1 MPLYGVDVASY
12 QGHPNWPRVQRAGIR
27 YAFSKVTEGLSYRN
41 PTWDHNRAGMLAL
54 AGDFLPGCY
63 HFLHRG
69 NGREQA
75 RFFLRHAGDLDR
87 FAVALDVEAHGADG
101 ATARAWVDEFKD
113 RTGGHP
119 VLGYYPRWYWQQTGR
134 PNLEFFDGLW
144 QSRYVEGTGSAAV
157 LYRLVPTAWWAGFGG
172 QDVAILQFSS
182 SASVPGIAGRCDINA
197 YRGSLDQ
204 LRALALGEDT
214 DMEPTTAVTIS
225 DYYKKGGQFAH
236 ATYPA
241 GFLWQGAVS
250 ETRAY
255 GKAILAR
262 LAAQQATIDH
272 LVDAL
277 GAAQPDLDALKAAI
291 VEAIEGIDVRLDVAE
306 PDPDA

>member
-12 QGHPNWPRVQRAGIR
+12 QGHPNWSRVHRAGIR
-27 YAFSKVTEGLSYRN
+27 YGFSKVTEGLSYRN

-54 AGDFLPGCY
+54 ADDFVPGCY

-134 PNLEFFDGLW
+134 PNLEFFDAIW

-157 LYRLVPTAWWAGFGG
+157 LYRLVPTAWWAEFGG
-172 QDVAILQFSS
+172 QDMAILQFSS

-197 YRGSLDQ
+197 YRGNLEQ
-204 LRALALGEDT
+204 LRALALGED
-214 DMEPTTAVTIS
+214 DMPTAKEIAEAVWKHPIKASWMPKGS
-225 DYYKKGGQFAH
+225 DDMWQADTHLGVAH
-236 ATYPA
+236 AHVRKLEA
-241 GFLWQGAVS
+241 A
-250 ETRAY
+250 A
-255 GKAILAR
+255 
-262 LAAQQATIDH
+262 AAQQATIDK

-277 GAAQPDLDALKAAI
+277 AAGAGGGVDLEALKAEIRA
-291 VEAIEGIDVRLDVAE
+291 AIESVQVRLEVE
-306 PDPDA
+306 E